1 MLMGNVAALRSLHDC
16 ILANLPPCVVLYG
29 RAIDWFDSAIDNP
42 RQLDKTRAV
51 LQLGLAKLYANRGQ
65 IDDAIASVRAAIKSD
80 PDQIHYLFE
89 LASLYLTLG
98 DLDAAEQTIEAAD
111 EKLDYSGFRHGIL
124 RDLKHNLEQARKRDN
139 DATATSG

>member
-1 MLMGNVAALRSLHDC
+1 
-16 ILANLPPCVVLYG
+16 
-29 RAIDWFDSAIDNP
+29 
-42 RQLDKTRAV
+42 
-51 LQLGLAKLYANRGQ
+51 LYANRGQ

-89 LASLYLTLG
+89 LASLSLTLG